1 MHAGGA
7 PVTRLLLVLAV
18 LLVLAWVIQAL
29 HQWRLERQSDDE
41 GDVLWQM
48 SQRVQRIRNR
58 RRDG

>member
-1 MHAGGA
+1 MT
-7 PVTRLLLVLAV
+7 TRLILALGVLLLLVWV
-18 LLVLAWVIQAL
+18 RHAWQQWQA
-29 HQWRLERQSDDE
+29 ERQRDDE